1 MKKPHILITNDDGIE
16 SPGLK
21 AAIEAVMDIG
31 TLTVIAPS
39 YQQTGAGRG
48 LTGDKQAHLKA
59 ADFMIR
65 GTKIRAYHG
74 DGSPAL
80 VVRHCLKTIFRDAKP
95 DLLVSGINYGE
106 NLGFNITCSGTV
118 GAALE
123 ASSFGVPAIALS
135 RQTCVDYH
143 HSYIEQDWSTAAH
156 FLQKFSTLL
165 LEKRLPPDVDLL
177 KIDVPENA
185 LPSTPWRTT
194 RLARSFYYYRD
205 IPEPGPM
212 SNFGAGRTVVKS
224 DWESLDADTD
234 IYALAIDKVI
244 SVTPLSLDLTS
255 RVSLSELQAYYETQR
270 REETS

>member
-1 MKKPHILITNDDGIE
+1 MKKPHILLTNDDGIE

-21 AAIEAVMDIG
+21 AAIEAVMGVG
-31 TLTVIAPS
+31 TPTVIAPS

-59 ADFMIR
+59 ADFTIR
-65 GTKIRAYHG
+65 GTRIRAFHG
-74 DGSPAL
+74 DASPAL
-80 VVRHCLKTIFRDAKP
+80 VVRHCLKTIFRDSKP

-135 RQTCVDYH
+135 LQTCVDYH
-143 HSYIEQDWSTAAH
+143 HSYVEQDWSTAAH

-177 KIDVPENA
+177 KIDIPENA

-212 SNFGAGRTVVKS
+212 SSFGAGRTVVKP
-224 DWESLDADTD
+224 DLESLDHDTD
-234 IYALAIDKVI
+234 IYALAVDKVI

-255 RVSLSELQAYYETQR
+255 RVSLSELQSYYETLNR
-270 REETS
+270 VETS

>member
-1 MKKPHILITNDDGIE
+1 MKRPHILLTNDDGIE

-21 AAIEAVMDIG
+21 AAIEAAMDIG

-48 LTGDKQAHLKA
+48 LTGDKKARLKT
-59 ADFMIR
+59 ADFTIKGM
-65 GTKIRAYHG
+65 KIRAYHG

-80 VVRHCLKTIFRDAKP
+80 VVRHCLKTIFRDSKP
-95 DLLVSGINYGE
+95 DLLISGINYGE

-135 RQTCVDYH
+135 LQTCVDHH

-165 LEKRLPPDVDLL
+165 LAKMLPSDVDLL
-177 KIDVPENA
+177 KIDIPEDA

-205 IPEPGPM
+205 LPEPGPM
-212 SNFGAGRTVVKS
+212 SNFGDGKTVVKS
-224 DWESLDADTD
+224 DWESLDPDTD
-234 IYALAIDKVI
+234 IYAIAIDKVI

-255 RVSLSELQAYYETQR
+255 RISLSELQSYYETQQHM
-270 REETS
+270 EK